1 MKMKIV
7 YLGIGT
13 NLGEREFNLREALN
27 RIELQ
32 IGLLTASSPVYET
45 EPWGFDSDDKFLNMV
60 VRVRTSLSPQALL
73 KETGLIEAS
82 LGRIRGEN
90 QYASRI
96 IDIDILFYDDLIIDE
111 VNLKIPHPGIAE
123 RRFVLVPLNEIAP
136 DLVHPLL
143 KNTVS
148 SLLESC
154 PDSSQVLSKGPLAI
168 KQP

>member
-1 MKMKIV
+1 MKMKEV

-13 NLGEREFNLREALN
+13 NLGEREHNLREALKM
-27 RIELQ
+27 IGLQ
-32 IGLLTASSPVYET
+32 IGLLYTSSPVYET

-60 VRVRTSLSPQALL
+60 IRVRTSLSPQAVL

-82 LGRIRGEN
+82 LGRIRNED
-90 QYASRI
+90 QYTSRI

-136 DLVHPLL
+136 DLVHPLS
-143 KNTVS
+143 KKTVS
-148 SLLESC
+148 SLLDSC
-154 PDSSQVLSKGPLAI
+154 PDTCKVLNKGLL
-168 KQP
+168 